1 MDGIHERGGAM
12 KTCENCITTYC
23 TKSGQRSIGEKTT
36 CNRYRSKSL
45 WPHIK
50 KWASRRIEITWFEFA
65 WLLSC
70 FLMTFFIIINPIPMK
85 TIEPQADKMLTQII
99 QMAKQNTQ
107 LELQVQDLQNQIKE
121 FGWLKGAK

>member
-1 MDGIHERGGAM
+1 
-12 KTCENCITTYC
+12 
-23 TKSGQRSIGEKTT
+23 
-36 CNRYRSKSL
+36 
-45 WPHIK
+45 
-50 KWASRRIEITWFEFA
+50 
-65 WLLSC
+65 
-70 FLMTFFIIINPIPMK
+70 MTFFIIINPIPMK